1 MSVYLH
7 ALYGLALVSRLLDFK
22 VIDDLQVGMM
32 LRGMGFRNTT
42 PIYLAAGKIYNEE
55 ESMEPLRRMFPY
67 LQTKET
73 LLTREEFK
81 PFKVNMFFELGGN
94 NRHYY

>member
-1 MSVYLH
+1 
-7 ALYGLALVSRLLDFK
+7 
-22 VIDDLQVGMM
+22 MM

-81 PFKVNMFFELGGN
+81 PFKVKYFLNLMGTTDIITEEPA
-94 NRHYY
+94 